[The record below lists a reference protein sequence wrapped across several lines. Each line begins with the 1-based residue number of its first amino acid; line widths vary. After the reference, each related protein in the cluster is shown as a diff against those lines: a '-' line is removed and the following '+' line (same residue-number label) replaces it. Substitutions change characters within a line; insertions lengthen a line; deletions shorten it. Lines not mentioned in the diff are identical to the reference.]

1 MPAEENSFNKLVRPY
16 SSTFYP
22 VVKFNPAKERL
33 LAFDF
38 TEKNIELQQIDL
50 QDIEE
55 FSNYISTQLQIH
67 NAKFGYG
74 GHNELRSLY
83 KRSNLF
89 DNNLTNEEKLVGI
102 EEPRRLHLGIDLW
115 GQEGSEVFA
124 PLNGAVHSFGY
135 NSQLGDYGATIIL
148 SHQLKTISFFTLYG
162 HLSLQDIENLNEGD
176 FIRGG
181 QKFAKFGNLME
192 NGCWPPHLHFQIIKN
207 ISSFRGDYP
216 GVCKLSESERYLENS
231 PDPDLILGMRQFIV
245 G

>member
-1 MPAEENSFNKLVRPY
+1 MPGEENNFNKIAQSY
-16 SSTFYP
+16 SNNFHP

-38 TEKNIELQQIDL
+38 TGKNIELRQIDL
-50 QDIEE
+50 QDIEA
-55 FSNYISTQLQIH
+55 FSHYISNQLQIH

-74 GHNELRSLY
+74 GYNELRSLY
-83 KRSNLF
+83 ERSDLF
-89 DNNLTNEEKLVGI
+89 DNNLTNEKKLVGI
-102 EEPRRLHLGIDLW
+102 EEPRRLHLGIDIW
-115 GQEGSEVFA
+115 GRAGSGVFA
-124 PLNGAVHSFGY
+124 PLDGTVHSFGY

-148 SHQLKTISFFTLYG
+148 SHRLENISFFTLYG
-162 HLSLQDIENLNEGD
+162 HLSLKDIKNLSEGNI
-176 FIRGG
+176 IRAG
-181 QKFAKFGNLME
+181 QKFANFGDIVE

-216 GVCKLSESERYLENS
+216 GVCKLSESAPYLENS